1 MGEMDERCEPDS
13 GGRQMCLRPS
23 LYPSDVLN
31 ILTETGGLRLRSSTS
46 QGNALLVWILV
57 K

>member
-1 MGEMDERCEPDS
+1 MDERCEPDS

>member
-1 MGEMDERCEPDS
+1 
-13 GGRQMCLRPS
+13 
-23 LYPSDVLN
+23 VLN